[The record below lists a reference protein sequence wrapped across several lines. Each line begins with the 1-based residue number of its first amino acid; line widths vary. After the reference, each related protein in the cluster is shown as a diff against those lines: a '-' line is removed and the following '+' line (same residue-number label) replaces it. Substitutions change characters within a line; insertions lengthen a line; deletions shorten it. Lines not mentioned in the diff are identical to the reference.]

1 MVSKKYLK
9 GVKIIITLITVVLL
23 LATPTLSSAAFIFG
37 TTTSNSFADIIK
49 NRYSSVNEYKNYLSD
64 FSGFLQGMDSNMNVD
79 DAKIQILDELETL
92 QDSYN
97 KSTVIPSI
105 STQIMNQT
113 VTSSS
118 TNTSDLLESLTGRVK
133 TLLGNTNLVIE
144 SLTPNVVIDN
154 MVAAT
159 AGERCGEDY
168 KVKLVGRVY
177 YADIDKSGKPTS
189 NKWAFL
195 VNGSNMTGQ
204 AMADAIG
211 QMYIDKGYNLL
222 AIDSRGNGDSEGS
235 IAMGYVESLDVW
247 DWLTYLN
254 KNFDCDQ
261 VILHGISLG
270 AATVVFSSGL
280 EVNGK
285 TLKDQN
291 VIGLVEDCGYTS
303 LTGILK
309 GLLGISTGSDSSSNL
324 SKEVKTKAFGISDKL
339 DLSSISIDG
348 LVDSVLK
355 KLLIENLGVGLT
367 EENFDEYQ
375 NALDSLDRSELPL
388 LIIHGTKDSMVPYE
402 NSDKIYE
409 AAMSNEKI
417 PYVQRYTVEG
427 GQHASIV
434 LGTKYNVYEGHVHN
448 FIEKSEE
455 VAEGKTVNKVSDYQ
469 QEEEQKTS
477 IITSLIRALKLIKNM
492 IKL

>member
-1 MVSKKYLK
+1 MSKKTLN
-9 GVKIIITLITVVLL
+9 GVKMLITLITVLL
-23 LATPTLSSAAFIFG
+23 LLYTPTLSNAAFSFG
-37 TTTSNSFADIIK
+37 KASSNSFADTIK
-49 NRYSSVNEYKNYLSD
+49 NRYASINEYKNYLRD
-64 FSGFLQGMDSNMNVD
+64 FDSYLQGMDTNMNVD
-79 DAKIQILDELETL
+79 DAKVQILDKLESL
-92 QDSYN
+92 QGSYN
-97 KSTVIPSI
+97 TSTVIPNI
-105 STQIMNQT
+105 SNQIMNQT
-113 VTSSS
+113 ITSSS
-118 TNTSDLLESLTGRVK
+118 TNTSDLLDSLKGIVK
-133 TLLGNTNLVIE
+133 NFIGSTNLAIE

-154 MVAAT
+154 MVATT

-309 GLLGISTGSDSSSNL
+309 GLLGGLTGSSSNT
-324 SKEVKTKAFGISDKL
+324 SKEVNTKAFGISDKL
-339 DLSSISIDG
+339 DLSSISAEG

-355 KLLIENLGVGLT
+355 KILIENLGVGLT

-409 AAMSNEKI
+409 VAMNNEKI

-434 LGTKYNVYEGHVHN
+434 LGTKYNVYEGHVQN
-448 FIEKSEE
+448 FIDRSEE
-455 VAEGKTVNKVSDYQ
+455 ISEGKTVNKKSDYQ
-469 QEEEQKTS
+469 QEEEQKAS
-477 IITSLIRALKLIKNM
+477 VISNLVKALKLIKNM
-492 IKL
+492 MKF